1 MSKGRTL
8 DAVDI
13 NAAWLNRGALAFAR
27 TFDPKATGH
36 ANHADARCPTCQTD
50 TKNVRVNRGENVVH
64 AHCHRCG
71 IGGDAIGFFKAV
83 RGLRF
88 DVACAELGAI
98 AGLVPGAKPTTIAYN
113 ERSPDPTVL
122 DAEKASAIFQ
132 ALTALFPLTCQ
143 PDACKYLA
151 SRCILEAA
159 IEDGWG
165 CLPGEI
171 PSLRTFHQGH
181 AIGELVEAGFSRED
195 ILRTGLFHQSG
206 ERAGEVKWSANRL
219 LIGWKGPSSALTIQ
233 RRVIGSDT
241 PKEDRYRFPNGYGAK
256 WPYGAD
262 KALASNAKTLAIVEG
277 APDVLAVRKAF
288 PDLAVIGLQSAG
300 STLRAEWRDLFVG
313 REVYV
318 ALDTDQAGQGATD
331 RLMARALDLGA
342 KSADVWQPPQ
352 PHKDW
357 NAALIGGAFATE
369 LQREVRCG

>member
-8 DAVDI
+8 DAADVNI
-13 NAAWLNRGALAFAR
+13 AWLNRGALAFALV
-27 TFDPKATGH
+27 FDPKAKGH
-36 ANHADARCPTCQTD
+36 ANHADARCPACQS
-50 TKNVRVNRGENVVH
+50 KEPNVRINRSDDALR
-64 AHCHRCG
+64 AHCHSCG
-71 IGGDAIGFFKAV
+71 IGGNAIVFFKAV

-113 ERSPDPTVL
+113 ERAQEPPTL
-122 DAEKASAIFQ
+122 DAKTAFAIFT
-132 ALTALFPLTCQ
+132 ALCELYPLTAQ
-143 PDACKYLA
+143 PDAVEYLK
-151 SRCILEAA
+151 SRCILDVA
-159 IEDGWG
+159 IDDGWA
-165 CLPGEI
+165 CLPGSI
-171 PSLRTFHQGH
+171 RHQSH
-181 AIGELVEAGFSRED
+181 AIGELVGAGFSRED
-195 ILRTGLFHQSG
+195 ILRTGLFLPSG
-206 ERAGEVKWSANRL
+206 SGFKWDANRI
-219 LIGWKGPSSALTIQ
+219 LIPWRGPSGSLTIQ

-241 PKEDRYRFPNGYGAK
+241 PKEERYRFPNGYGAK